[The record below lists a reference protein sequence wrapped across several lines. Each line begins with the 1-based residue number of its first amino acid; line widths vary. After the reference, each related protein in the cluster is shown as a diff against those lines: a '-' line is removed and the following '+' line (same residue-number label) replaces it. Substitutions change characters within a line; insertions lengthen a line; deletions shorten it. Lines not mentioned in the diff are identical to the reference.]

1 MKRDVKCKP
10 NIDRIM
16 SVPKSKQAEKHCKML
31 AIQTKDK
38 GAN

>member
-16 SVPKSKQAEKHCKML
+16 SVPKSKQAEKHYNVL

-38 GAN
+38 EAN